1 MGLGESDLATYKQI
15 QEWVAQKYGVAVK
28 TCWIAEVKNIH
39 GLTRGPAHN
48 REGPE
53 RKHPCPIKYWD
64 MIEDA
69 LRHFGMI
76 N

>member
-1 MGLGESDLATYKQI
+1 LGESELATYKQI
-15 QEWVAQKYGVAVK
+15 QEYVAQKYGVAVK
-28 TCWIAEVKNIH
+28 TCWIAEVKDSY
-39 GLTRGPAHN
+39 GLTRGPAPN

-53 RKHPCPIKYWD
+53 RKHPCPLKYWG

-76 N
+76 R